1 MDELEHFKIGQ
12 RQAWATFS
20 PFELVTSTTAPRLV
34 GFAGVRTGQRVLDVG
49 CGTGVVA
56 ITARRR
62 EARVVGIDLTPEL
75 LQRAR
80 ENATIAGVDIEW
92 HEGDVENLPFDD
104 GAFDTVLRPGTSCTF
119 RVGRFTAF
127 TSRTA

>member
-1 MDELEHFKIGQ
+1 VNELKQFKAGQ

-34 GFAGVRTGQRVLDVG
+34 GFAGVRASDRVLDIG

-62 EARVVGIDLTPEL
+62 GARVSGIDLTPEL

-80 ENATIAGVDIEW
+80 DNATIAGVDIEW
-92 HEGDVENLPFDD
+92 HEGDVENL
-104 GAFDTVLRPGTSCTF
+104 TSKMASSI
-119 RVGRFTAF
+119 R
-127 TSRTA
+127 S

>member
-1 MDELEHFKIGQ
+1 MDALEQFKAGQ
-12 RQAWATFS
+12 RQAWGSFS

-34 GFAGVRTGQRVLDVG
+34 GFAGVRAGQQVLDVG

-62 EARVVGIDLTPEL
+62 GARVTGIDLTPEL

-80 ENATIAGVDIEW
+80 KNAVI
-92 HEGDVENLPFDD
+92 L
-104 GAFDTVLRPGTSCTF
+104 TSTLSGMKETWRACHS
-119 RVGRFTAF
+119 VMAL
-127 TSRTA
+127 SIWS